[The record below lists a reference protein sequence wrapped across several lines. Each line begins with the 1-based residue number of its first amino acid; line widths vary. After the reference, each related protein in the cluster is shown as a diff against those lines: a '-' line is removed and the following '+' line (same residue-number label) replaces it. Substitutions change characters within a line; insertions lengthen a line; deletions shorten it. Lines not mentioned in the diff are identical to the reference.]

1 MGSCP
6 MPKYKGGP
14 VPNPYCM
21 RNAGINRVPVFQ
33 KIRDLYPYCAS
44 SSANQGTNTGF
55 ANDPNGEVNP
65 YPIEVDG
72 FMSLGTTA
80 LTDVAWLEPMDGG
93 MVVKRNP
100 KQRKN
105 TEE

>member
-21 RNAGINRVPVFQ
+21 RNAGIKRVSVYQKFQ
-33 KIRDLYPYCAS
+33 IVYPYCAV
-44 SSANQGTNTGF
+44 SSANEGTDTAF
-55 ANDPNGEVNP
+55 ANDSNLEASP
-65 YPIEVDG
+65 YPITDDG
-72 FMSLGTTA
+72 IMSL
-80 LTDVAWLEPMDGG
+80 VPLEPMYGEIIF
-93 MVVKRNP
+93 KRNA

-105 TEE
+105 MEE